1 MSNTCYIC
9 LENINNPLFFIC
21 GHSFCKI
28 CINEWLKRSNTCP
41 TCRRELIKESFK
53 PSTKEELQQ
62 AVDEWCNNNNIA
74 INKYGNINEWNT
86 SLITNMD
93 NLFYEKDK
101 FNDPIGNWDVSNVT
115 TMKDMFFK
123 AVKFNQS
130 LDSWDVRNVRSMQSM
145 FSHTKYFNQPLESW
159 DVSNVTSMEYMFY
172 EATNFNQSLIL
183 WNVNDL
189 TNIEGIFE
197 GAESFNYSVSFLSF
211 KPNNKEC
218 LEECLEEAIEF

>member
-1 MSNTCYIC
+1 MSSTCYIC

-62 AVDEWCNNNNIA
+62 AVDEWCNNHNIA

-93 NLFYEKDK
+93 NLFYEKEK

-115 TMKDMFFK
+115 SMKDMFFK
-123 AVKFNQS
+123 AIKFNQS

-145 FSHTKYFNQPLESW
+145 FCYK
-159 DVSNVTSMEYMFY
+159 
-172 EATNFNQSLIL
+172 
-183 WNVNDL
+183 
-189 TNIEGIFE
+189 IF
-197 GAESFNYSVSFLSF
+197 
-211 KPNNKEC
+211 
-218 LEECLEEAIEF
+218 